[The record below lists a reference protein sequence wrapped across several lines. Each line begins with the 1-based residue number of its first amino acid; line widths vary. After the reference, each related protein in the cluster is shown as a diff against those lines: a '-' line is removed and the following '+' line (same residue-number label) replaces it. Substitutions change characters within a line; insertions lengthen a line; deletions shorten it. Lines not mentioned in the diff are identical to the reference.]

1 MARPSVANLERHQAS
16 RPSALALTGVILTKI
31 AYSAL
36 FGILILSAIIVTRL
50 VWQDDWPLARYDA
63 LVLFALTTQIVFIWR
78 GLETW
83 EEAKVILIFHVTGT
97 VMEIFKLAQGSWDYP
112 DQGLLEIG
120 GVPLFSGFMYASV
133 GSFIARAIRIFRIEF
148 APYPPFWMTYVLAL
162 AIYVNFYTHHY
173 TYDIRW
179 LLFAA
184 TLILFWRTRI
194 WFYPAATPH
203 AIRLPVGAVLSAFL
217 LWIAENIG
225 TFTRTWTY
233 ETHGDTGIVDLGKFG
248 SWYLLLFVAFVTV
261 TLVVRDAMHPHPI
274 QPTPREFD

>member
-1 MARPSVANLERHQAS
+1 MSSASVANLERRLAR
-16 RPSALALTGVILTKI
+16 RPSALALTGLIMVKLFH
-31 AYSAL
+31 AAL
-36 FGILILSAIIVTRL
+36 FAILILSAIIVTRL
-50 VWQDDWPLARYDA
+50 IWNPDWALARYDA
-63 LVLFALTTQIVFIWR
+63 LVIFAVATQILFIWR

-83 EEAKVILIFHVTGT
+83 EEARVIVIFHITGT
-97 VMEIFKLAQGSWDYP
+97 LMEIFKLAQGSWDYP

-133 GSFIARAIRIFRIEF
+133 GSFIARSIRIFHIRF
-148 APYPPFWMTYVLAL
+148 APYPPFWMTYLLAL
-162 AIYVNFYTHHY
+162 AIYANFYTHHY
-173 TYDIRW
+173 TYDIRIG
-179 LLFAA
+179 LFAA

-194 WFYPAATPH
+194 WFYPAHRPF

-233 ETHGDTGIVDLGKFG
+233 ETQGDTGLVDFAKFG

-261 TLVVRDAMHPHPI
+261 TLVVRDAMHSGPI
-274 QPTPREFD
+274 EPGTREI

>member
-1 MARPSVANLERHQAS
+1 MTGLSVANLERRQAKS
-16 RPSALALTGVILTKI
+16 PSALGLTALILAKI
-31 AYSAL
+31 AYAAL
-36 FGILILSAIIVTRL
+36 FGILILSALILTRL
-50 VWQDDWPLARYDA
+50 IWQDDWPLARYDA
-63 LVLFALTTQIVFIWR
+63 LVIFAVTTQIVFIWR

-83 EEAKVILIFHVTGT
+83 EEAKVILIFHITGT

-112 DQGLLEIG
+112 DQGILEIG

-133 GSFIARAIRIFRIEF
+133 GSFIARAIRIFHIQF
-148 APYPPFWMTYVLAL
+148 APYPAFWMTFLLAL

-179 LLFAA
+179 ALFAA
-184 TLILFWRTRI
+184 TFILFWRTRI
-194 WFYPAATPH
+194 WFYPATNPL
-203 AIRLPVGAVLSAFL
+203 AIRLPVGAFLSAFL

-233 ETHGDTGIVDLGKFG
+233 ETQGDTGIVDIGKFG

-261 TLVVRDAMHPHPI
+261 TLVVRDAMHPKPI
-274 QPTPREFD
+274 QPTPREI